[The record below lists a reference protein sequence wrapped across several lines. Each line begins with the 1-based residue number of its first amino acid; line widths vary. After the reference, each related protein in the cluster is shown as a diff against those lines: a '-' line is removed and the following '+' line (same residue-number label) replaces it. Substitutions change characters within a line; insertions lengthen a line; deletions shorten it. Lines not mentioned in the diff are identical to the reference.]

1 MYHITFTFITL
12 ITHRNLDLSITI
24 MGKMYVIHVLKMY
37 PCKETEA
44 ADNKIV
50 AVGWIIIVVVAAV
63 EVTTSKISEDA
74 IKSRILNIL
83 LNIYEHR
90 TLKNFALY
98 IARKM
103 MEITKRATFNPF
115 MNFCGVIKLFR
126 TNLDVYCLKTYFF
139 FDECMQQLTFLN
151 VSINVLGL
159 GIVFKIIITKLHFM
173 LHYKLYS

>member
-115 MNFCGVIKLFR
+115 MNFCGVIKAFSDKPWCLLLENLF
-126 TNLDVYCLKTYFF
+126 
-139 FDECMQQLTFLN
+139 FLWWMYATAYISQCIN
-151 VSINVLGL
+151 NVLGL